1 MKLFSRYSD
10 LKPNLSK
17 CELAGIGVLKGVKR
31 ALCGLTS
38 IDLSQTTIK
47 ILGVHFSY
55 NKTLR
60 DEKNF
65 VITIKKIETLLQ
77 IWRQRELTLEG
88 KITIFKSLAI
98 SKIVYLAYLSDVPKY
113 VIEELQKIQNSFIWN
128 GKRAK
133 IKHKTLCNSYE
144 KGGLQSVDIEVKIK
158 ALQFSWVQRLFDDNE
173 HQWKAIPRYLLKCAF
188 NDTIVFHPHFCPPAN
203 SLSSFPLFYQNI
215 IKTWNECSTKP
226 LISRNILDQCIW
238 HNAFLRIE
246 NKPFYFSSFAEAN
259 LNHVYQFFSP
269 NGRIKDW
276 ITMKNEFD
284 LNDRDYFKYRQIAHS
299 IPSNWKTLIF
309 ESPLE
314 FDGQI
319 HRKGILQ
326 VTTLYTLEKL
336 SSKQFYWAF
345 IRKRDFTPTSQTYYE
360 DLYDID
366 KKKLASNLFA
376 T

>member
-1 MKLFSRYSD
+1 MLTNQESCVINGGTTTQYFKLERGARQGDPIAAYLFILALEIFFIMVKKNSSIKPLTLCESTFLYSAYADDATFGLKDENSIRALFDTMKLFSRYSD

-215 IKTWNECSTKP
+215 INTWNECSTKP

-259 LNHVYQFFSP
+259 LNYVYQFFSP

-276 ITMKNEFD
+276 I
-284 LNDRDYFKYRQIAHS
+284 YFA
-299 IPSNWKTLIF
+299 
-309 ESPLE
+309 
-314 FDGQI
+314 
-319 HRKGILQ
+319 
-326 VTTLYTLEKL
+326 
-336 SSKQFYWAF
+336 A
-345 IRKRDFTPTSQTYYE
+345 
-360 DLYDID
+360 
-366 KKKLASNLFA
+366 
-376 T
+376 